1 MSATIGAA
9 LKKIAVALLTDKKV
23 IKTIGGIIIGIII
36 ILVMPIIAVVSIFNG
51 SMDIDTDKLNQ
62 SIQENI
68 SAEQM
73 ENLQLINDTMTEV
86 ENQLKS
92 KKLSDCN
99 TQAEVIYLFSLS
111 DKSKENDF
119 VKNFVSC
126 FKKNQSDEDLINAVN
141 QKFEMEIKY
150 YEFQKMMQSIKGAEI
165 STAGFTDKTT
175 KNNLDLV
182 KWCENAYKNGWGYV
196 YGGYGQVCTKQY
208 LDGQASLFPGNNEA
222 GGEMRQV
229 GEKWLG
235 KRVCDCIGLIKSY
248 AWYNADSGEIVAGSN
263 GFTDC
268 GANSIW
274 SNVTESGPISNM
286 PETYGLAVWM
296 DGHIGV
302 YIGNAVSIERRL
314 AAMKTFHDAGVCTT
328 CFIFPIFPGVTDVE
342 AIIERVKK
350 QCNLI
355 WLENLNLRG
364 DYKKVILDYI
374 KEKYSRLALL
384 YEEIYQRGNR
394 TYWEMLDARIK
405 AYTERQGDYNL
416 CKFIFRLL
424 YGD

>member
-23 IKTIGGIIIGIII
+23 IKTIGGIIIGVIII
-36 ILVMPIIAVVSIFNG
+36 VVMPIVAVVSIFNG
-51 SMDIDTDKLNQ
+51 SMDIDTDKLGK

-73 ENLQLINDTMTEV
+73 ENLQLINDAMTEV
-86 ENQLKS
+86 EKQLDK
-92 KKLSDCN
+92 KKLSSYN

-111 DKSKENDF
+111 DKSEDKDF

-141 QKFEMEIKY
+141 QKFGTEINY
-150 YEFQKMMQSIKGAEI
+150 DEFQKMMQSIKGAEI
-165 STAGFTDKTT
+165 STEALTDKTT
-175 KNNLDLV
+175 KNNLD
-182 KWCENAYKNGWGYV
+182 
-196 YGGYGQVCTKQY
+196 Q
-208 LDGQASLFPGNNEA
+208 QATLFPCNNEA

-286 PETYGLAVWM
+286 PKTPGLAAWM

-302 YIGNAVSIERRL
+302 YIGNGEVIE
-314 AAMKTFHDAGVCTT
+314 AQGTAYGVVKTELNGRGWTKWLK
-328 CFIFPIFPGVTDVE
+328 IPNIKYME
-342 AIIERVKK
+342 VKSK
-350 QCNLI
+350 
-355 WLENLNLRG
+355 
-364 DYKKVILDYI
+364 
-374 KEKYSRLALL
+374 
-384 YEEIYQRGNR
+384 
-394 TYWEMLDARIK
+394 
-405 AYTERQGDYNL
+405 
-416 CKFIFRLL
+416 
-424 YGD
+424 

>member
-23 IKTIGGIIIGIII
+23 IKTIGGIIIGVIII
-36 ILVMPIIAVVSIFNG
+36 VVMPIVAVVSIFNG
-51 SMDIDTDKLNQ
+51 SMDIDTDKLGK

-86 ENQLKS
+86 EKQLDK
-92 KKLSDCN
+92 KKLSSYN

-111 DKSKENDF
+111 DKSEDKDF

-141 QKFEMEIKY
+141 QKFGTEINY
-150 YEFQKMMQSIKGAEI
+150 DEFQKMMQSIKGAEI
-165 STAGFTDKTT
+165 STEALTDKTT
-175 KNNLDLV
+175 KNNLD
-182 KWCENAYKNGWGYV
+182 
-196 YGGYGQVCTKQY
+196 Q
-208 LDGQASLFPGNNEA
+208 QATLFPCNNEA

-286 PETYGLAVWM
+286 PNTPGLAVWM

-302 YIGNAVSIERRL
+302 YIGNGEVIE
-314 AAMKTFHDAGVCTT
+314 AQGTAYGVVKTELNGRGWTKWLK
-328 CFIFPIFPGVTDVE
+328 IPNIKYME
-342 AIIERVKK
+342 VKSK
-350 QCNLI
+350 
-355 WLENLNLRG
+355 
-364 DYKKVILDYI
+364 
-374 KEKYSRLALL
+374 
-384 YEEIYQRGNR
+384 
-394 TYWEMLDARIK
+394 
-405 AYTERQGDYNL
+405 
-416 CKFIFRLL
+416 
-424 YGD
+424 

>member
-23 IKTIGGIIIGIII
+23 IKTIGGIVIGIII
-36 ILVMPIIAVVSIFNG
+36 IVVMPIVAVVSVFNG

-86 ENQLKS
+86 ENQLKN

-111 DKSKENDF
+111 DKSE
-119 VKNFVSC
+119 
-126 FKKNQSDEDLINAVN
+126 DEDLIKTVN
-141 QKFEMEIKY
+141 QKFGTEIKY
-150 YEFQKMMQSIKGAEI
+150 GEFQKMMQSIKGAEI

-208 LDGQASLFPGNNEA
+208 LDQQASLFPSNNEA
-222 GGEMRQV
+222 GGEMREV

-248 AWYNADSGEIVAGSN
+248 AWYNADSGKIVAGSN

-274 SNVTESGPISNM
+274 SSVTESGPISNM
-286 PETYGLAVWM
+286 SDTPGLAVWM

-302 YIGNAVSIERRL
+302 YIGNGEVIE
-314 AAMKTFHDAGVCTT
+314 AQGTAYGVVKTQLKGRGWTRWLK
-328 CFIFPIFPGVTDVE
+328 IPNIKYVE
-342 AIIERVKK
+342 VKSK
-350 QCNLI
+350 
-355 WLENLNLRG
+355 
-364 DYKKVILDYI
+364 
-374 KEKYSRLALL
+374 
-384 YEEIYQRGNR
+384 
-394 TYWEMLDARIK
+394 
-405 AYTERQGDYNL
+405 
-416 CKFIFRLL
+416 
-424 YGD
+424 

>member
-23 IKTIGGIIIGIII
+23 IKTIGGIVIGIII
-36 ILVMPIIAVVSIFNG
+36 IVVMPIVAVVSVFNG

-86 ENQLKS
+86 ENQLKN

-111 DKSKENDF
+111 DKSE
-119 VKNFVSC
+119 
-126 FKKNQSDEDLINAVN
+126 DEDLIKTVN
-141 QKFEMEIKY
+141 QKFGTEIKY
-150 YEFQKMMQSIKGAEI
+150 DEFQKMMQSIKGAEI

-208 LDGQASLFPGNNEA
+208 LDQQASLFPSNNEA
-222 GGEMRQV
+222 GGEMREG

-248 AWYNADSGEIVAGSN
+248 AWYNADSGKIVAGSN

-274 SNVTESGPISNM
+274 SSVTESGPISNM
-286 PETYGLAVWM
+286 SDTPGLAVWM

-302 YIGNAVSIERRL
+302 YIGNGEVIE
-314 AAMKTFHDAGVCTT
+314 AQGTAYGVVKTQLKGRGWTRWLK
-328 CFIFPIFPGVTDVE
+328 IPNIKYVE
-342 AIIERVKK
+342 VKSK
-350 QCNLI
+350 
-355 WLENLNLRG
+355 
-364 DYKKVILDYI
+364 
-374 KEKYSRLALL
+374 
-384 YEEIYQRGNR
+384 
-394 TYWEMLDARIK
+394 
-405 AYTERQGDYNL
+405 
-416 CKFIFRLL
+416 
-424 YGD
+424 

>member
-1 MSATIGAA
+1 MSATVGAA

-23 IKTIGGIIIGIII
+23 IKTIGGIVIGIII
-36 ILVMPIIAVVSIFNG
+36 IVVMPIVAVVSVFNG

-86 ENQLKS
+86 ENQLKN
-92 KKLSDCN
+92 KKLSDYN

-111 DKSKENDF
+111 DKSEDEDF

-126 FKKNQSDEDLINAVN
+126 FKKNQSDEDLIKAVN
-141 QKFEMEIKY
+141 QKFGTEIKY
-150 YEFQKMMQSIKGAEI
+150 DEFQKMMQSIKGAEI
-165 STAGFTDKTT
+165 STAGFSDKTT

-182 KWCENAYKNGWGYV
+182 RWCENAYKNGWGYV

-208 LDGQASLFPGNNEA
+208 LDQQASLFSGNNEA
-222 GGEMRQV
+222 GGEMRKV
-229 GEKWLG
+229 GGKWLG

-248 AWYNADSGEIVAGSN
+248 AWYNSDSGEIVAGSN

-274 SNVTESGPISNM
+274 NNVTESGPISSM
-286 PETYGLAVWM
+286 PETPGLAVWM

-302 YIGNAVSIERRL
+302 YIGNGEVIE
-314 AAMKTFHDAGVCTT
+314 AQGTAYGVVKTQLSGRGWT
-328 CFIFPIFPGVTDVE
+328 
-342 AIIERVKK
+342 K
-350 QCNLI
+350 
-355 WLENLNLRG
+355 WLKIPN
-364 DYKKVILDYI
+364 I
-374 KEKYSRLALL
+374 KYVNQSNK
-384 YEEIYQRGNR
+384 N
-394 TYWEMLDARIK
+394 
-405 AYTERQGDYNL
+405 
-416 CKFIFRLL
+416 
-424 YGD
+424 

>member
-23 IKTIGGIIIGIII
+23 LKTIGGIVIGIII

-51 SMDIDTDKLNQ
+51 SMDIDTDKLNR

-68 SAEQM
+68 SAERM
-73 ENLQLINDTMTEV
+73 ESLQLINDTMTEV
-86 ENQLKS
+86 EKQLDK

-99 TQAEVIYLFSLS
+99 THAEVIYLFSLS
-111 DKSKENDF
+111 DKSVEKNF
-119 VKNFVSC
+119 VKNFVAC

-141 QKFEMEIKY
+141 QKFGTEIKY
-150 YEFQKMMQSIKGAEI
+150 DEFQKMMQSIKGTEI
-165 STAGFTDKTT
+165 TSAGFTDKTT

-182 KWCENAYKNGWGYV
+182 KWCENAYKDGWGYV

-208 LDGQASLFPGNNEA
+208 LDQQASLFPGNNEA

-248 AWYNADSGEIVAGSN
+248 AWYNANSGEIVAGSN

-286 PETYGLAVWM
+286 PDTPGLAVWM
-296 DGHIGV
+296 NGHIGV
-302 YIGNAVSIERRL
+302 YIGNGEVIE
-314 AAMKTFHDAGVCTT
+314 AQGTAYGVVKTELNGRGWTKWLKIPNIKYVNQSN
-328 CFIFPIFPGVTDVE
+328 
-342 AIIERVKK
+342 KK
-350 QCNLI
+350 
-355 WLENLNLRG
+355 
-364 DYKKVILDYI
+364 
-374 KEKYSRLALL
+374 
-384 YEEIYQRGNR
+384 
-394 TYWEMLDARIK
+394 
-405 AYTERQGDYNL
+405 
-416 CKFIFRLL
+416 
-424 YGD
+424 